1 MILGYEGN
9 KAISISGIVVGIIFA
24 LALVYTWLS
33 SYLMKSKDQF
43 ILKLPYRTK
52 IKVNKPTLYAEWR
65 NFKIYQLKGEVQSY
79 SVLVISR
86 KKS

>member
-9 KAISISGIVVGIIFA
+9 KSISIPGIVVGIIFI
-24 LALVYTWLS
+24 LLLIYTWHF

-52 IKVNKPTLYAEWR
+52 AKVNKPTLYAEWR
-65 NFKIYQLKGEVQSY
+65 NFKIYRLKGEVQNY
-79 SVLVISR
+79 SILVISR